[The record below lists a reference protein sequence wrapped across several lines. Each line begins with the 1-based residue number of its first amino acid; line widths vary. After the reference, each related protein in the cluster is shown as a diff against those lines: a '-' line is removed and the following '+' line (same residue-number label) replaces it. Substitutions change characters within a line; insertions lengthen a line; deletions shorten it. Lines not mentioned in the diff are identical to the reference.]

1 MGKIRNPVLSWLIM
15 LVGLLGLT
23 PVSAADCFSASP
35 LAASGKA
42 FEPTEARKLTS
53 SEQRQID
60 TLFRKMAK
68 QWEGETHGY
77 FCMGTE
83 NTPRKK
89 PDNYQLTATVK
100 QDSSGNI
107 RLEADLYSPQK
118 KTSRRE
124 TLRLFSSR
132 DFLRID
138 VNNASGDVALVSLDN
153 QHLTFIQTFRVT
165 HRQPIKRD
173 KDDEGEGEVSILPVD
188 DEVSILPAIEDEVS
202 LLPEIEDEE
211 SDDKEEKIRF
221 KRLST
226 VREIVRT
233 ITVSG
238 AYLTIDYKVYT
249 QGLLSSA
256 TTWRMKKAW

>member
-1 MGKIRNPVLSWLIM
+1 MGKIRNLVLSWLIM

-35 LAASGKA
+35 LVASGKA

-77 FCMGTE
+77 FCIGTE

-89 PDNYQLTATVK
+89 PDTYQLTATVK

-173 KDDEGEGEVSILPVD
+173 KDDEDEGEVEVSILPVD
-188 DEVSILPAIEDEVS
+188 DEVSI
-202 LLPEIEDEE
+202 LPEIEDEE

-238 AYLTIDYKVYT
+238 AYLTIDYQVYT